1 MRRPTLATISAT
13 GLGAVAFLKFIRPW
27 YLGWG
32 ATDAERN
39 GPLPL
44 DDRVPNPT
52 LTSTMAITIAAPP
65 AAAWPWL
72 AQIGDPPRAGYYSY
86 TWLER
91 LVGLRITNADQLL
104 PAAYQT
110 LQVGQAL
117 DKNGT
122 MVVRAVEPGR
132 LLVLGPPP
140 EVETVRVTW
149 TFTLTPVAGN
159 KTRLVTRVRGNLD
172 LRAMVRETPVYTWP
186 FWLLIEPGA
195 FLMER
200 KMLLE
205 VKRLAEAHYARAA

>member
-1 MRRPTLATISAT
+1 
-13 GLGAVAFLKFIRPW
+13 
-27 YLGWG
+27 
-32 ATDAERN
+32 
-39 GPLPL
+39 
-44 DDRVPNPT
+44 
-52 LTSTMAITIAAPP
+52 
-65 AAAWPWL
+65 
-72 AQIGDPPRAGYYSY
+72 
-86 TWLER
+86 
-91 LVGLRITNADQLL
+91 
-104 PAAYQT
+104 YQT

-132 LLVLGPPP
+132 LLVLGPLP

-195 FLMER
+195 FIMQR

-205 VKRLAEAHYARAA
+205 IKRLAEA